1 MNVLASTAM
10 GMDII
15 DQTLFVTGMTLAVF
29 GLVICIGLVVYD
41 LRRFY
46 RERSQGKQS
55 IWYKRPTILLCEGL
69 LLTNISGVLNELR
82 LGKIIPATLLSYIF
96 VFTLLI
102 IAIMILI
109 YGLVLSIRNRRLSR
123 L

>member
-1 MNVLASTAM
+1 MSVVASIAM
-10 GMDII
+10 RTDII
-15 DQTLFVTGMTLAVF
+15 DQTLFITGMALAVF
-29 GLVICIGLVVYD
+29 GFIICIGLVVYD

-69 LLTNISGVLNELR
+69 LLTNISGVINELR
-82 LGKIIPATLLSYIF
+82 LGKIIPATLLFYIF
-96 VFTLLI
+96 VFTLPI
-102 IAIMILI
+102 IAITILV